1 MTIKEKLEEYDLF
14 DQAITR
20 HGMLECIRDYE
31 VIGYISGL
39 DFGIEVQFI
48 FKGCVKVDYNSKVA
62 PEHYS
67 MDDRLLDLE
76 RQNEPDYPIGFI
88 WGVNHAVVYPGWTLK
103 QDTDEL
109 KKLEKTYGLKFYEIY
124 FETNAYDL
132 TITFHDIETKEIKRI
147 DNKKNAL

>member
-1 MTIKEKLEEYDLF
+1 MTIKEKLEDYDLY

-31 VIGYISGL
+31 VIGYLSGL
-39 DFGIEVQFI
+39 DFDSEVQYV
-48 FKGCVKVDYNSKVA
+48 FKGCIKVDFQVKVA

-67 MDDRLLDLE
+67 MDDRLLELD
-76 RQNEPDYPIGFI
+76 RQDEPDYPVKYI
-88 WGVNHAVVYPGWTLK
+88 WGANYAVVYPGWTLN

-109 KKLEKTYGLKFYEIY
+109 KILEKAYGLKFHEIK

-132 TITFHDIETKEIKRI
+132 TITFHDLDTKELKRI
-147 DNKKNAL
+147 DRKKNAL